1 MKVHSRDEAYK
12 LASSAEHKDYY
23 DKWAKTYDQ
32 DFAEKT
38 KYIYPRKICDVLNLR
53 SVTED
58 LIIADIGC
66 GTGLIGAEL
75 QERNWVID
83 GFDISNGM
91 LEEARK
97 KRVYRDLIRLDLKN
111 EKDYPSTL
119 YSAVVSCGTFTLGHL
134 GPDVLKKMLRLCAD
148 QALCVIGVNLEHFET
163 LGFQS
168 TFTDLRSQKKI
179 ENFEIVSVPIY
190 DEAENENTKKTF
202 ANLCIF
208 NFRSIVC

>member
-1 MKVHSRDEAYK
+1 MKVYSRDGAYT
-12 LASSAEHKDYY
+12 LANSADHRDYY

-32 DFAEKT
+32 DFAEET
-38 KYIYPRKICDVLNLR
+38 NYIYPRKICDILNMR
-53 SVTED
+53 SVAKD
-58 LIIADIGC
+58 LTIADIGC

-75 QERNWVID
+75 QDKKCVID
-83 GFDISNGM
+83 GFDISGGM

-97 KRVYRDLIRLDLKN
+97 KGVYRDLIRLDPKN
-111 EKDYPSTL
+111 EKDYPSIV

-134 GPDVLKKMLRLCAD
+134 GPDVLKKMLKLCQD

-168 TFTDLRSQKKI
+168 TFTELQSQNKI
-179 ENFEIVSVPIY
+179 ANLEIISVPIY
-190 DEAENENTKKTF
+190 EGSEVVNTKKTR

-208 NFRSIVC
+208 NYCAIL

>member
-1 MKVHSRDEAYK
+1 MKVYSRDEAYK
-12 LASSAEHKDYY
+12 LASSVDHRDYY

-32 DFAEKT
+32 DFAEQT

-53 SVTED
+53 SQAKD

-75 QERNWVID
+75 TNRKWVID
-83 GFDISNGM
+83 GFDISAGM
-91 LEEARK
+91 LKEARK
-97 KRVYRDLIRLDLKN
+97 KGVYRELIRLDLEN

-119 YSAVVSCGTFTLGHL
+119 YSALVSCGTFTLGHL
-134 GPDVLKKMLRLCAD
+134 GPDVLKKMLKLCAN
-148 QALCVIGVNLEHFET
+148 QALCVIGVNLEHFDT

-168 TFTDLRSQKKI
+168 TFTQLQSQKKI
-179 ENFEIVSVPIY
+179 ENFEIISVPIY
-190 DEAENENTKKTF
+190 DETENVNIRKTQ

-208 NFRSIVC
+208 NYRAIV

>member
-1 MKVHSRDEAYK
+1 MKVYSRDGAYT
-12 LASSAEHKDYY
+12 LANSADHRDYY

-32 DFAEKT
+32 DFAEET
-38 KYIYPRKICDVLNLR
+38 NYIYPSKICEILNRR
-53 SVTED
+53 SVAKD
-58 LIIADIGC
+58 LTIADIGC

-75 QERNWVID
+75 QDKKCSID
-83 GFDISNGM
+83 GFDISGGM

-97 KRVYRDLIRLDLKN
+97 KGVYRDLIRLDLKN
-111 EKDYPSTL
+111 EKDYPSIL

-134 GPDVLKKMLRLCAD
+134 GPDVLKKMLKLCQD

-168 TFTDLRSQKKI
+168 TFTNLQSQNRI
-179 ENFEIVSVPIY
+179 ENFEIVCVPIY
-190 DEAENENTKKTF
+190 AETENFKTKKNL

-208 NFRSIVC
+208 NYRSIV